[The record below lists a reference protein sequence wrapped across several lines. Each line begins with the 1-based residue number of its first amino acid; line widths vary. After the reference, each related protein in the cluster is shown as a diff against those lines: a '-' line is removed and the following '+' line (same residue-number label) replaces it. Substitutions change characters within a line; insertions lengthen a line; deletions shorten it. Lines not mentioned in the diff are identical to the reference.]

1 MFKVERKSRRHW
13 YSLPCSPHV
22 HVPEIRPPPSSVD
35 NSLAYDRRRN
45 VETEIGGRR
54 KYIIG
59 ALAVYGIDCSVGS
72 KRQLHELYDF
82 DSFTAKPFHEQNAL
96 PDTLSRFDTPIHNI
110 TNKSHHQC
118 KP

>member
-1 MFKVERKSRRHW
+1 MFKAERNKIHAIGILCRA
-13 YSLPCSPHV
+13 
-22 HVPEIRPPPSSVD
+22 VPEIRPP
-35 NSLAYDRRRN
+35 SLLSRQAYDRRRN
-45 VETEIGGRR
+45 VETEIGGRG

-72 KRQLHELYDF
+72 KRQLNELYDF
-82 DSFTAKPFHEQNAL
+82 DSFLAKPFHEQNAL
-96 PDTLSRFDTPIHNI
+96 PDTLGRFDTPIHNI